1 MSNKLLLVR
10 VPLSSAYEVFSN
22 FVEVDYRIISE
33 RADFAVEMAGRPFT
47 VYLNEVRLNIANCI
61 DINTCCIVGQNFIS
75 FPILKDDYLF
85 IVETLGKFI
94 VPRSL
99 KWYQEEIDLL
109 SDEIARD
116 PYLDL
121 Y

>member
-22 FVEVDYRIISE
+22 FVEVDYRIVSE

-61 DINTCCIVGQNFIS
+61 DINTRCIVGQNFIS
-75 FPILKDDYLF
+75 FPVLKCDYLF
-85 IVETLGKFI
+85 IVEALGKFI

-109 SDEIARD
+109 SDELARD

>member
-33 RADFAVEMAGRPFT
+33 RADFAIEMAGRPFV

-61 DINTCCIVGQNFIS
+61 DINTRCIVGQNFIS
-75 FPILKDDYLF
+75 FPVPKDDYLF
-85 IVETLGKFI
+85 IVEALGKLI

-99 KWYQEEIDLL
+99 KWYQQEIDLL

>member
-1 MSNKLLLVR
+1 MII
-10 VPLSSAYEVFSN
+10 FS
-22 FVEVDYRIISE
+22 
-33 RADFAVEMAGRPFT
+33 
-47 VYLNEVRLNIANCI
+47 
-61 DINTCCIVGQNFIS
+61 
-75 FPILKDDYLF
+75 

-109 SDEIARD
+109 SDELARD